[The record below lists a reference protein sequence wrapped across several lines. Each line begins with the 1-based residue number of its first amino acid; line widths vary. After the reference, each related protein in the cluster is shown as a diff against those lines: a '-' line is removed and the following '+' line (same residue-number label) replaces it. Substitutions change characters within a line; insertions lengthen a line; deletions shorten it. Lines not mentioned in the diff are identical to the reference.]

1 MVIESVIIL
10 VGGGV
15 AAGFWYFSQRRFNLQ
30 ENAIINH
37 RREIPPRYDQISLN
51 GSPAPPYEEN
61 STPPPPIDPPQ
72 Y

>member
-15 AAGFWYFSQRRFNLQ
+15 AAGFWYFSQRRYNLQ
-30 ENAIINH
+30 EIEIQNNH
-37 RREIPPRYDQISLN
+37 RQIPPRYDQISLN